1 MHLDLGPN
9 GLRSRVFA
17 AGVVAVSL
25 LTCSRAFAWG
35 FDEHTEL
42 GSKGYKAA
50 CDQLAHDLNV
60 DVQPKPAPPGAAGG
74 VSDPCVHPKDDT
86 GVRWCLACRAFSP
99 ALYGQS
105 VAIAGDHVGSPDE
118 LWSPSGQIVATNV
131 VDYTFLALV
140 NVQHF
145 HPAAP
150 RNWRTFHD
158 KALELATKDYP
169 GGPIARDFAQV
180 FYTSAFA
187 DHFLQ
192 DAFSAGHAGFN
203 RPASG
208 AVASKGFHDIWNQAG
223 RVVKSPTGRCWLQY
237 GDGKLKYATI
247 PARFQIDA
255 AEEASV
261 IDVLTTFITG
271 KRDAGREVRPVYYMP
286 AEITRNPLPEPVWG
300 TRGGESAGEVMT
312 DIFGGPKQMAQAQAG
327 GKPKEASKVV
337 NPAVIEHIYEDQKR
351 GLTDG
356 TCVAEMV
363 PIDGISN
370 AGPDQRRR
378 RLLGDRDGRQ

>member
-131 VDYTFLALV
+131 VNYTFLALV

-208 AVASKGFHDIWNQAG
+208 AVASKGF
-223 RVVKSPTGRCWLQY
+223 
-237 GDGKLKYATI
+237 
-247 PARFQIDA
+247 
-255 AEEASV
+255 
-261 IDVLTTFITG
+261 TTS
-271 KRDAGREVRPVYYMP
+271 
-286 AEITRNPLPEPVWG
+286 G
-300 TRGGESAGEVMT
+300 TR
-312 DIFGGPKQMAQAQAG
+312 
-327 GKPKEASKVV
+327 
-337 NPAVIEHIYEDQKR
+337 R
-351 GLTDG
+351 
-356 TCVAEMV
+356 VAW
-363 PIDGISN
+363 
-370 AGPDQRRR
+370 
-378 RLLGDRDGRQ
+378 

>member
-1 MHLDLGPN
+1 MNLDVGTD
-9 GLRSRVFA
+9 RFRQRVFA
-17 AGVVAVSL
+17 VGVVAVSL

-60 DVQPKPAPPGAAGG
+60 DVQPKPAPPGAPDG
-74 VSDPCVHPKDDT
+74 VSDPCMRPKDDT
-86 GVRWCLACRAFSP
+86 TRPLVPRLPRVLAGALRTIRCDRRRSRRHAPTSSGRRA
-99 ALYGQS
+99 
-105 VAIAGDHVGSPDE
+105 
-118 LWSPSGQIVATNV
+118 GQIVATNV

-192 DAFSAGHAGFN
+192 DAFSAGHAG
-203 RPASG
+203 S
-208 AVASKGFHDIWNQAG
+208 
-223 RVVKSPTGRCWLQY
+223 TGR
-237 GDGKLKYATI
+237 
-247 PARFQIDA
+247 PRARWRRKDFMT
-255 AEEASV
+255 S
-261 IDVLTTFITG
+261 
-271 KRDAGREVRPVYYMP
+271 
-286 AEITRNPLPEPVWG
+286 G
-300 TRGGESAGEVMT
+300 TR
-312 DIFGGPKQMAQAQAG
+312 
-327 GKPKEASKVV
+327 
-337 NPAVIEHIYEDQKR
+337 R
-351 GLTDG
+351 
-356 TCVAEMV
+356 VAW
-363 PIDGISN
+363 
-370 AGPDQRRR
+370 
-378 RLLGDRDGRQ
+378 

>member
-1 MHLDLGPN
+1 MLAPT
-9 GLRSRVFA
+9 RFRQRVFA

-60 DVQPKPAPPGAAGG
+60 DVQPRPAPPGAAGG

-86 GVRWCLACRAFSP
+86 SVRWCLACRAFSP

-150 RNWRTFHD
+150 GT
-158 KALELATKDYP
+158 
-169 GGPIARDFAQV
+169 GGPSTTRRWSSRPRTSRAGRSRATSRRSSTRRPSRITSCRTRSRRGTPGSTDRRVARW
-180 FYTSAFA
+180 
-187 DHFLQ
+187 
-192 DAFSAGHAGFN
+192 
-203 RPASG
+203 RR
-208 AVASKGFHDIWNQAG
+208 KGF
-223 RVVKSPTGRCWLQY
+223 
-237 GDGKLKYATI
+237 
-247 PARFQIDA
+247 
-255 AEEASV
+255 
-261 IDVLTTFITG
+261 TTS
-271 KRDAGREVRPVYYMP
+271 
-286 AEITRNPLPEPVWG
+286 G
-300 TRGGESAGEVMT
+300 TRRA
-312 DIFGGPKQMAQAQAG
+312 AW
-327 GKPKEASKVV
+327 
-337 NPAVIEHIYEDQKR
+337 
-351 GLTDG
+351 
-356 TCVAEMV
+356 
-363 PIDGISN
+363 
-370 AGPDQRRR
+370 
-378 RLLGDRDGRQ
+378 